1 MMLLKRSALTFGR
14 SFASK
19 LKPLAIRDAPLKERD
34 PELFELIN
42 KEEHRQWSGIE
53 LIASENFTSRAVLE
67 CLGSCLTNKYSEG
80 YPGARYYGGNEFIDQ
95 VETLAQKRAL
105 EAFGLDSKAWGVN
118 VQPYSGSPANFAVY
132 TALVKPGGRVMG
144 LDLPSGGHLT
154 HGYQTEKKKISA
166 TSYYFQSR
174 PYRVSPQTG
183 IIDYDECEK
192 IAKEF
197 KPEMLI
203 CGFSA
208 YPRDL
213 DYKRFRKIADSVG
226 AYLMAD
232 IAHIS
237 GLVATGEA
245 NNPFEYCD
253 VVTSTT
259 HKSLRG
265 PRAGIIFYS
274 KAGKRGD
281 LSEKINFAVFP
292 MLQGGPHE
300 HQIAGICTQMKEVKS
315 PEFKEYIRRV
325 KGNAKALANGLIKRG
340 HKLMTNG
347 TDNHLMLLD
356 FRPLDLTGSK
366 MEKLYEKIHISV
378 NKNSIAGDK
387 SAQIPGGVRIGTPA
401 MTTRGC
407 DVNDMDEIA
416 ELLHR
421 GSEIALKIQKKTG
434 KKLNAFLDQME
445 TSEDVK
451 KLGQDVQSFAKRF
464 SIPGIDATKFL

>member
-1 MMLLKRSALTFGR
+1 MST
-14 SFASK
+14 K
-19 LKPLAIRDAPLKERD
+19 LKPLASPDEPLSVRD
-34 PELFELIN
+34 PELYKLIN
-42 KEEHRQWSGIE
+42 MEKYRQWAGIE
-53 LIASENFTSRAVLE
+53 LIASENFTSRSVIE

-80 YPGARYYGGNEFIDQ
+80 YPGARYYGGNEVIDQ
-95 VETLAQKRAL
+95 IESLAQRRAL
-105 EAFGLDSKAWGVN
+105 AAFHLDSKEWGVN

-154 HGYQTEKKKISA
+154 HGYQTEKKKVSA
-166 TSYYFQSR
+166 TSYYFNSR
-174 PYRVSPQTG
+174 SYKVSQDTG
-183 IIDYDECEK
+183 LIDYDGCAK
-192 IAKEF
+192 IAAEF
-197 KPEMLI
+197 KPHMLI

-208 YPRDL
+208 YPREL
-213 DYKRFRKIADSVG
+213 DFKRFREIADSVG

-237 GLVATGEA
+237 GLVATGESPC
-245 NNPFEYCD
+245 PFEYCD

-274 KAGKRGD
+274 KTGKHGN
-281 LSEKINFAVFP
+281 LEEKINSAIFP

-300 HQIAGICTQMKEVKS
+300 HQIAAIGTQMLEVQS
-315 PEFKEYIRRV
+315 PMFKEYTIRV
-325 KGNAKALANGLIKRG
+325 KANAKALAAGLMKRG

-347 TDNHLMLLD
+347 TDNHLILVD

-366 MEKLYEKIHISV
+366 MEKLYEHVHISL

-387 SAQIPGGVRIGTPA
+387 SAMTPGGVRIGTPA

-407 DVNDMDEIA
+407 TVEDMDEVA
-416 ELLHR
+416 EFLHR
-421 GSEIALKIQKKTG
+421 GSVIAKKIQNKVG
-434 KKLNAFLDQME
+434 KKLNAFVAELDHDPE
-445 TSEDVK
+445 VK
-451 KLGQDVQSFAKRF
+451 QLGDDVQKFAKQF
-464 SIPGIDATKFL
+464 SIPGFDANAFVE